1 MKKLV
6 MFLLGVVMLGA
17 FVYPGVAFAE
27 VANDESVADQEITL
41 DDVDFPVDGDLGHV
55 IQPRGRGECLSDER
69 LGRVPPGYCSSGRI
83 TVKTTA
89 AQRNCLVNLY
99 GSSVLSTLGGG
110 GGVVLLGGAALGW
123 WNNCRFK

>member
-17 FVYPGVAFAE
+17 IVYPGVAFAE

-69 LGRVPPGYCSSGRI
+69 LGRVPKGYCSGIR
-83 TVKTTA
+83 VKVTKDQAKCLIGVFGTA
-89 AQRNCLVNLY
+89 FLTSTGPGWIFL
-99 GSSVLSTLGGG
+99 GSQ
-110 GGVVLLGGAALGW
+110 AAAIAAGCW
-123 WNNCRFK
+123 

>member
-6 MFLLGVVMLGA
+6 MFLLGVVMLGV

-27 VANDESVADQEITL
+27 VANDESIADQEITL

-69 LGRVPPGYCSSGRI
+69 LGRIPPGYCNSGRF
-83 TVKTTA
+83 TVRINA
-89 AQRNCLVNLY
+89 AQKKCLVNLF
-99 GSSVLSTLGGG
+99 GSGITSSVSGNVATLI
-110 GGVVLLGGAALGW
+110 GGVAISFW
-123 WNNCRFK
+123 KNCRHLA

>member
-17 FVYPGVAFAE
+17 FVYSGVAFAE

-83 TVKTTA
+83 TVKTNA
-89 AQRNCLVNLY
+89 AQRKCLVNMFGY
-99 GSSVLSTLGGG
+99 GALSSLSGNVLILSGTL
-110 GGVVLLGGAALGW
+110 AMTW